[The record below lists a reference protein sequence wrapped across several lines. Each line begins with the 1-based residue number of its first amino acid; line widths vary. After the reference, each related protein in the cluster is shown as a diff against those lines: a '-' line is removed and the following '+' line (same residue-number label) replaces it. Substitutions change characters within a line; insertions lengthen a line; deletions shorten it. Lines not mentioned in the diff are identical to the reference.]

1 MTSRRSPLADMPRT
15 EVAARV
21 NTRAR
26 SPGELTQATLDRIA
40 ALAPRRHADDTVFA
54 EEALAAA
61 RQAEAHLRAGRDHG
75 PWHSEGCQRQRRIRP
90 DERRFDAAVG

>member
-1 MTSRRSPLADMPRT
+1 MTSRSSPLADMPRA

-40 ALAPRRHADDTVFA
+40 ALAPKRHADDTVFA
-54 EEALAAA
+54 EEALAAITGHGMA
-61 RQAEAHLRAGRDHG
+61 FRWLSKTATNPPGR
-75 PWHSEGCQRQRRIRP
+75 
-90 DERRFDAAVG
+90 AAVRRGGGMTWPRRTAPW